1 MPEIAR
7 PTEARRTLAP
17 DARFGL
23 DDCVVTNGPDLPRIR
38 QAVVVAQSLEPVV
51 ARLREYLDGRRE
63 PYRDPGVDHFGLEN
77 AVLAVGDSFLEVI
90 SPVRPDTAAGRHL
103 RRRGGDAGYMVML
116 QVADMAATRQRLT
129 DLGVR
134 VVWQTERPDAVDL
147 HLHPHDVPGALV
159 AVDTMDPPGSWR
171 WGGPEFTGLS
181 VDAGPG
187 GLRGL
192 TVAVPDPLGAAR
204 RWAAVAGLSEPA
216 EPTLSFGGGRQRVD
230 FVPADDDRVGLV
242 AIAVE
247 IPDGSGLTEPLR
259 IGSVSIQRYPWK
271 ETVDG

>member
-1 MPEIAR
+1 M
-7 PTEARRTLAP
+7 
-17 DARFGL
+17 
-23 DDCVVTNGPDLPRIR
+23 VTNGPQLPRIR

-51 ARLREYLDGRRE
+51 ARLRDYLGSGRE

-103 RRRGGDAGYMVML
+103 HRRGGDAGYMVML
-116 QVADMAATRQRLT
+116 QVADMAATRTRLT

-171 WGGPEFTGLS
+171 WGGPEFTGRGA
-181 VDAGPG
+181 DAGPG
-187 GLRGL
+187 GLCGL
-192 TVAVPDPLGAAR
+192 TVAVSDPLAAAR
-204 RWAAVAGLSEPA
+204 RWAAVAGLGEPA
-216 EPTLSFGGGRQRVD
+216 GPTLDLAGGRQRID

-242 AIAVE
+242 TISIAA
-247 IPDGSGLTEPLR
+247 PDANGLTEPLR
-259 IGSVSIQRYPWK
+259 IGSVSIQMYPCE